1 MALVSAMIAVGF
13 AYSLD
18 RRREVEV
25 LGKLRPK
32 LGGFRR
38 GGGGGGKKE
47 GREEKSKLISS

>member
-32 LGGFRR
+32 LGGFRIR
-38 GGGGGGKKE
+38 EGGKVRKRE
-47 GREEKSKLISS
+47 GKKRVN